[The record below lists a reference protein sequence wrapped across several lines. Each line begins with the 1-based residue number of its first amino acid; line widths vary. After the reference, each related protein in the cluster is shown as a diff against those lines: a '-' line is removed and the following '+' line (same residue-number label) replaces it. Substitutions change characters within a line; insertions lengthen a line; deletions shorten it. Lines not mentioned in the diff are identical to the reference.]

1 MKRYRVDY
9 EKKNIKVEVNVS
21 EDFLLIADY
30 KELKIAI
37 DNLFRNAI
45 SHTEENKYIDI
56 ECKKEAD
63 KMIVT
68 MKNPYKE
75 MSQEEIEKLWIP
87 FNKEDKARTRK
98 FGGTGLG
105 LSIVGAILKKHNF
118 TYGASYEN
126 GEIKFYFYDEI

>member
-1 MKRYRVDY
+1 
-9 EKKNIKVEVNVS
+9 
-21 EDFLLIADY
+21 
-30 KELKIAI
+30 
-37 DNLFRNAI
+37 
-45 SHTEENKYIDI
+45 
-56 ECKKEAD
+56 
-63 KMIVT
+63 MIVT

-126 GEIKFYFYDEI
+126 GEIKFYFYDEIQGQLVVRNQQVVIGFESVMKFWEYGY

>member
-1 MKRYRVDY
+1 
-9 EKKNIKVEVNVS
+9 
-21 EDFLLIADY
+21 
-30 KELKIAI
+30 
-37 DNLFRNAI
+37 
-45 SHTEENKYIDI
+45 
-56 ECKKEAD
+56 
-63 KMIVT
+63 MIVT
-68 MKNPYKE
+68 MKNSYKE